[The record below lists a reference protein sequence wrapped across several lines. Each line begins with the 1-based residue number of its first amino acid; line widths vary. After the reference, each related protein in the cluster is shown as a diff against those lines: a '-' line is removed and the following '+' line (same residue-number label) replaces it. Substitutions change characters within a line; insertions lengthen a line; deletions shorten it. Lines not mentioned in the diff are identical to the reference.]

1 MSLYVYQC
9 TGAGEAPR
17 DVRAM
22 SKCSSEISV
31 PWSGLTHCRLVNG
44 IITKYR
50 VLYRANS
57 GGQEQSEDYTLR
69 DGQNW
74 MNRGEITLTRLSSS
88 ANYSIAVAAVN
99 ENGDVGQSSVAV
111 ITGTHQ
117 CNSIICIL

>member
-17 DVRAM
+17 DVRTM
-22 SKCSSEISV
+22 SKYSSEISV
-31 PWSGLTHCRLVNG
+31 QWSGLTNCRLVNG

-57 GGQEQSEDYTLR
+57 GDQEQSEDYTLR

-74 MNRGEITLTRLSSS
+74 MSGGEITLTGLSSS
-88 ANYSIAVAAVN
+88 TNYSIAVAAVN
-99 ENGDVGQSSVAV
+99 ENGDVGLRSVAV

-117 CNSIICIL
+117 CNSIISIL